1 MKPIEPIPGP
11 SKSPR
16 TKSKEG
22 LKGKKR
28 GNLVQEVKEVGGM
41 NDEGAMHCR
50 HIATR
55 IVEKKVEIEMLWKEI
70 EALEEML
77 EE

>member
-1 MKPIEPIPGP
+1 MKPIEPIAGP

-16 TKSKEG
+16 TKLKEG
-22 LKGKKR
+22 SKGKKR
-28 GNLVQEVKEVGGM
+28 GNSVREVEEVGGM
-41 NDEGAMHCR
+41 NDEGAMHRQC
-50 HIATR
+50 IATR